1 MENKRYSLSTDELE
15 NKIEID
21 IDGINFEIKN
31 VQSSEYY
38 RNINSDNVDVID
50 IEIERIL
57 GKGSIEKINNARK
70 QKGKDVLDN
79 AIKLNLLFKLI
90 EFYFKSITDNLENTG
105 INIIKNTNDSINNMT
120 NRFKNRQ
127 ERRNYNKGYNRNNY
141 RRY

>member
-1 MENKRYSLSTDELE
+1 MDSKRYSLSTDELE

-21 IDGINFEIKN
+21 IDGINFEIRN

-38 RNINSDNVDVID
+38 RNINSDNIDVID
-50 IEIERIL
+50 KEIEGII
-57 GKGSIEKINNARK
+57 GKGSIEKINNARRE
-70 QKGKDVLDN
+70 KGKDILNN

-90 EFYFKSITDNLENTG
+90 EFYFKSITENLEDTG
-105 INIIKNTNDSINNMT
+105 MNIIKNTNDSINNMT

-127 ERRNYNKGYNRNNY
+127 ERRSYNRGYNRNY